1 MAATLATGGVLSHR
15 SAAAHRQLLPYDGPI
30 EVTVPGRRRAR
41 AGFTVHSS
49 SIPPD
54 EQTVLDGIP
63 VTTTPRTL
71 LDLAAVLSAR
81 RLKRAVNEAEVLRLT
96 DALSVP
102 DLLRRY
108 PGRRGTAAL
117 RAIELHGGGEVTRS
131 ELERRFLALIE
142 QFGLPR
148 PSMNATRSGY
158 ELDATYPRA
167 RLVVEL
173 DGRNVHMTRQ
183 TFDEDRERDRTLA
196 VQGWRVIRL
205 TDHHLTTQPRA
216 IAEDL
221 GALLGLP
228 R

>member
-1 MAATLATGGVLSHR
+1 MAATLAAGGVLSHR
-15 SAAAHRQLLPYDGPI
+15 SAAAHRRLLVYDGPI
-30 EVTVPGRRRAR
+30 EVTVPGKRKAR
-41 AGFTVHSS
+41 AGFVVHRSVL
-49 SIPPD
+49 PPD
-54 EQTVLDGIP
+54 ERTVLDGIP

-71 LDLAAVLSAR
+71 LDLAAVVSGR

-102 DLLRRY
+102 DLLHRY

-117 RAIELHGGGEVTRS
+117 CAIEVRGGGEVTRS
-131 ELERRFLALIE
+131 ELERRFLTLIE

-148 PSMNATRSGY
+148 PSMNATRGGY
-158 ELDATYPRA
+158 EVDAIYATA
-167 RLVVEL
+167 RLIVEI
-173 DGRNVHMTRQ
+173 DGRDVHTTKQ

-205 TDHHLTTQPRA
+205 TDHHLKTQAEA
-216 IAEDL
+216 IADDL
-221 GALLGLP
+221 RTLLGVL